1 MKIPAGC
8 RSNASPWCALLLVF
22 EVLNIA
28 FSPRIYAADFNKDI
42 RPLLSNHCFEC
53 HGPDHATRQADLR
66 LDIRQ
71 SAMSV
76 IIPGK
81 IKQSELIRRIHSDD
95 PDLMM
100 PPADAKNALTTEQK
114 KLLTD
119 WVRQGADFQ
128 QHWSFEP
135 VQKQISKPHR
145 SDRWSRGPIDV
156 YVYNRLREENLH
168 PTRQADKATLLR
180 RISFDL
186 TGLPPSLEDATR
198 ILSDDSP
205 QAIER
210 YIDQLMQSPAFGE
223 HMALYWLEASRYADT
238 DGYQNDRTRHH
249 HVWRDWVIMAFN
261 ENMPYD
267 QFIVDQL
274 AGDQKPDATLKSQ
287 IATAFCRNHRIN
299 SEDGSIPGEWHVEN
313 VADRV
318 DTFGTVFL
326 GLTVSCSR
334 CHDHKFDPIT
344 QRDYYE
350 LFAYFNN
357 NAEWG
362 VGPNNG
368 NSPPFIEIPETWPE
382 IPEELDKPAIPE
394 PLKLTNARKEAGN
407 GLKRPQPG
415 SATTLMIMHDLE
427 NPRETYLLNRGQYNL
442 PDKSQQL
449 YPTVPSALDFNPEL
463 QPKTRYELAQWLIH
477 PEHPLTARV
486 AVNRFWQQIFGQGI
500 VESSENFGSQGSL
513 PSHPALLDYLA
524 TNFIQSGWNT
534 KALLKQILLSA
545 TYQQS
550 SDVSPELI
558 QRDPK
563 NVLLARG
570 PRIRLSGFALR
581 DQALVA
587 SSLYVSGIGGPSV
600 KPYMPPRIWRSISNN
615 SYKQDAGDNLYR
627 RSLYTYWRRTIPP
640 PTMMNFNAAAR
651 EVCIVR
657 TEQTNTPLQA
667 LTLLNNIIFIE
678 SARNLAQ
685 QAILHGG
692 ASETEQIKFA
702 FQSVLT
708 RTPTAHELQ
717 ILRESLVFFRQR
729 YAEHPDE
736 AQALIQVGDSKI
748 VEELDKQQ
756 LAALTMVASTIFNLD
771 EAITKR

>member
-427 NPRETYLLNRGQYNL
+427 TPRETYLLNRGQYNL

-685 QAILHGG
+685 QAILRGG

>member
-427 NPRETYLLNRGQYNL
+427 TPRETYLLNRGQYNL

>member
-382 IPEELDKPAIPE
+382 VPEELDKPAIPE

-427 NPRETYLLNRGQYNL
+427 TPRETYLLNRGQYNL

-486 AVNRFWQQIFGQGI
+486 AANRFWQQIFGQGI

>member
-1 MKIPAGC
+1 MKIPSGC
-8 RSNASPWCALLLVF
+8 RSIASQSYVLLIVF
-22 EVLNIA
+22 AVLLIA

-53 HGPDHATRQADLR
+53 HGPDNATRQADLR
-66 LDIRQ
+66 LDVRQ

-76 IIPGK
+76 IAPGK

-95 PDLMM
+95 PDLVM
-100 PPADAKNALTTEQK
+100 PPVDAKNALTNEQK

-135 VQKQISKPHR
+135 IQEHVSKAHR

-156 YVYNRLREENLH
+156 YVYNRLRTENLH

-186 TGLPPSLEDATR
+186 TGLPPSLEDAKR
-198 ILSDDSP
+198 ILADDSP
-205 QAIER
+205 NAIER
-210 YIDQLMQSPAFGE
+210 YIDQLMESPAFGE

-261 ENMPYD
+261 ENMRYD

-299 SEDGSIPGEWHVEN
+299 SEDGSIPAEWHVEN

-334 CHDHKFDPIT
+334 CHDHKFDPIS

-362 VGPNNG
+362 IGPNNG
-368 NSPPFIEIPETWPE
+368 NSPPFIEVPETWPD
-382 IPEELDKPAIPE
+382 IPVELDKPALPE

-415 SATTLMIMHDLE
+415 SATTLMVMHDLE
-427 NPRETYLLNRGQYNL
+427 SPRKTYLLNRGQYNL

-449 YPTVPSALDFNPEL
+449 FPTVPSALDFNPEL
-463 QPKTRYELAQWLIH
+463 QPKTRYELAQWLTH

-524 TNFIQSGWNT
+524 TSFIQSGWNT

-545 TYQQS
+545 TYQQA
-550 SDVSPELI
+550 SDVSQELI

-570 PRIRLSGFALR
+570 PRTRLSGFALR

-587 SSLYVSGIGGPSV
+587 SSLYVTEIGGPSV

-615 SYKQDAGDNLYR
+615 SYKQDTGDNLYR

-685 QAILHGG
+685 QAILQGG
-692 ASETEQIKFA
+692 ESDIEQIEFA

-717 ILRESLVFFRQR
+717 ILSESLAFFRQR
-729 YAEHPDE
+729 FAEHPDE
-736 AQALIQVGDSKI
+736 AQALIQVGDSKT